1 MTWHQ
6 AQRFCRRLGGD
17 LVKIT
22 SARENEF
29 VLALARKSAPT
40 RKQVWIGLMW
50 TANDFYWSDYSVPV
64 YKAWAPNEPNGKSRE
79 PCSNMW
85 TGHTS
90 FMPIRANGY
99 WNDLPC
105 TAPSNLPCGLGGEGW
120 EHKLMHI
127 YKIGGINKVIIA
139 NILPQL
145 KSIKKKHSFPVN
157 VVGSWSGEVIRHP
170 RSCVMRLAVF

>member
-22 SARENEF
+22 NARENEF

-85 TGHTS
+85 TGYTS
-90 FMPIRANGY
+90 VLPIRASGY
-99 WNDLPC
+99 WNDMPC
-105 TAPSNLPCGLGGEGW
+105 TVSSHVPFGLVCK
-120 EHKLMHI
+120 KLAWTANAGI
-127 YKIGGINKVIIA
+127 PKIDAGDLEAKFGNGIFLKKII
-139 NILPQL
+139 
-145 KSIKKKHSFPVN
+145 
-157 VVGSWSGEVIRHP
+157 R
-170 RSCVMRLAVF
+170 

>member
-1 MTWHQ
+1 MRTYAILPLCIVLLSAAGCVSAYCPWGWRQLDSFCYYASSTSMTWHQ

-22 SARENEF
+22 NARENEF
-29 VLALARKSAPT
+29 VLAVARKSAPT

-85 TGHTS
+85 TGYTS
-90 FMPIRANGY
+90 VLPIRASGY
-99 WNDLPC
+99 WNDMPC
-105 TAPSNLPCGLGGEGW
+105 TVSSHVPFGLVCK
-120 EHKLMHI
+120 KL
-127 YKIGGINKVIIA
+127 A
-139 NILPQL
+139 
-145 KSIKKKHSFPVN
+145 
-157 VVGSWSGEVIRHP
+157 
-170 RSCVMRLAVF
+170 